1 MTQLFYQLANFSLGG
16 SFSRLRIRPID
27 RRAKRTWSMGGA
39 RTNPELR
46 NFNESNTL
54 FGQLLTALRRRQ
66 IRQRWERDLRALDDR
81 QLQDIGITRASA
93 ERTIKRIQFWI

>member
-1 MTQLFYQLANFSLGG
+1 MTQLFYQLAD

-27 RRAKRTWSMGGA
+27 RRDKHAWSMGGA

-54 FGQLLTALRRRQ
+54 FGQLVTALRRRR
-66 IRQRWERDLRALDDR
+66 IRQQWERDLRALDDR
-81 QLQDIGITRASA
+81 QLNDIGITRANA